1 VSFARHK
8 IFETIYL
15 LLIAGFVFGVPVAAT
30 ARPAGQEFS
39 WWLALTQ
46 AGVATLIFAVLFVL
60 NFVVARFVS
69 RRVSQR

>member
-1 VSFARHK
+1 MK

-15 LLIAGFVFGVPVAAT
+15 LLIAGLVFGVPVAAT
-30 ARPAGQEFS
+30 ARPDGQEFS
-39 WWLALTQ
+39 WSLALKQ
-46 AGVATLIFAVLFVL
+46 AGVVTLILVVLFTL